1 MERKQAVRI
10 GHDIGL
16 SFGRRSISAALPG
29 KDGPTGAVYLPYTA
43 ASWTA
48 IASGV
53 LAPDHLFPCQ
63 ETSGNLVDSVTGGVL
78 TARTGA
84 AYQQTVLGWTT
95 KFAGVTGET
104 VGSGFWSTSGSL
116 WNAGSESLF
125 AVMYAAVTGSG
136 GNRCLL
142 ALGGASAAVHL
153 RVVAAGQAG
162 PFIGASATIGTFVYE
177 NPTATVY
184 PFVFQWDRRGS
195 NARMVTNQETVQ
207 MAYASQT
214 DGDKGIGATGVAT
227 PTCRFC
233 LLSVWRGAK
242 AEAMFDRGGAG
253 LGGATLISNL
263 GW

>member
-1 MERKQAVRI
+1 MRI
-10 GHDIGL
+10 GYDIGL
-16 SFGRRSISAALPG
+16 ALGRRSNSGSPPG
-29 KDGPTGAVYLPYTA
+29 RDGPTGAVYLPYTA

-48 IASGV
+48 VASGV

-63 ETSGNLVDSVTGGVL
+63 EFGGDLVDSVTGSVL
-78 TARTGA
+78 TARTGVT
-84 AYQQTVLGWTT
+84 YQQTVSGWAT
-95 KFAGVTGET
+95 KFAGVTGEA
-104 VGSGFWSTSGSL
+104 VGSGFWSGSGSL
-116 WNAGSESLF
+116 WNAGSESLL
-125 AVMYAAVTGSG
+125 AVMYAAITGAG

-153 RVVAAGQAG
+153 RVIAAGQAG
-162 PFIGASATIGTFVYE
+162 PFIGATATIGSFTYE
-177 NPTATVY
+177 NTTATVY
-184 PFVFQWDRRGS
+184 PFAFQWDRRGG

-207 MAYASQT
+207 KAYASQT

-233 LLSVWRGAK
+233 LLAVWRGAK